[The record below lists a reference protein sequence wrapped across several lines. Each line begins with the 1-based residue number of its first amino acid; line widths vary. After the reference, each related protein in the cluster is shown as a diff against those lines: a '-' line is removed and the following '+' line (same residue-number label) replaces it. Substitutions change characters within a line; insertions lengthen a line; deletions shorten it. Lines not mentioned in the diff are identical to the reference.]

1 LGRALGGLGAGV
13 QPVQRALVVDG
24 HERPLLP
31 GRVLP
36 EDLEEPSVTR
46 AAVVG
51 NHDAVRRLLLLA
63 DAHQTDLDCQQVLLF
78 GERRSESRSTGR
90 KARKATGQPTGKTAL
105 QSTLESAR
113 GLLRPARLALALLA
127 LGLGFAGQA

>member
-1 LGRALGGLGAGV
+1 
-13 QPVQRALVVDG
+13 QRALVVDG
-24 HERPLLP
+24 DERGLLP

-36 EDLEEPSVTR
+36 EDLEEPAVTR
-46 AAVVG
+46 AAGVG

-90 KARKATGQPTGKTAL
+90 KARKAAKSAGEPTGRKPA
-105 QSTLESAR
+105 
-113 GLLRPARLALALLA
+113 GLLGAARRSFAL
-127 LGLGFAGQA
+127 